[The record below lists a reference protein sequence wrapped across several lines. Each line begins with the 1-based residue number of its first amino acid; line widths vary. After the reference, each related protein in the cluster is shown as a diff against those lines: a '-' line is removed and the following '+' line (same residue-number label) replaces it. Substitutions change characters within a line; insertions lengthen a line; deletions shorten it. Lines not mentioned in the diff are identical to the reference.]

1 MAEFCPEC
9 FIKLNPEFSKSDLK
23 IIKEPSLCEGCGEI
37 VPKIVIDVKE
47 YALNYRKNLNNFCIL
62 LLTFGK
68 IYDIFYT

>member
-37 VPKIVIDVKE
+37 VPKIVIDIKE
-47 YALNYRKNLNNFCIL
+47 YALNYRK
-62 LLTFGK
+62 K
-68 IYDIFYT
+68 SK